1 MKNDEKINL
10 VIQGEKT
17 REELIY
23 NNVIRNL
30 HLSNADEVKYLKGK
44 VNTLEDELK
53 TRMMYTFILIFAFV
67 TLSFGVILLA
77 FDLYLLGIILIF
89 STFAFV
95 VVKLILHFRS
105 HLKNVQNDEFSKVD
119 ELKELLEK
127 KLK

>member
-10 VIQGEKT
+10 VIQNEKT
-17 REELIY
+17 KEELIY

-30 HLSNADEVKYLKGK
+30 NLSNADEVKYLKGK
-44 VNTLEDELK
+44 VCSLESELR
-53 TRMMYTFILIFAFV
+53 TRMMYTLIFLFAFV

-89 STFAFV
+89 ATFAFV

-105 HLKNVQNDEFSKVD
+105 ALKVAKNDEFSKVD
-119 ELKELLEK
+119 ELKDLLEK

>member
-1 MKNDEKINL
+1 MKNEEKINL
-10 VIQGEKT
+10 LIQGEKT
-17 REELIY
+17 KEELIY

-30 HLSNADEVKYLKGK
+30 NLSNADEVKYLKGK
-44 VNTLEDELK
+44 VCTLEGELK
-53 TRMMYTFILIFAFV
+53 TRMMYTLLFLFAFI

-95 VVKLILHFRS
+95 ITKLILHFKN
-105 HLKNVQNDEFSKVD
+105 HLKMIKNDEFSKVD
-119 ELKELLEK
+119 ELKDLLEK